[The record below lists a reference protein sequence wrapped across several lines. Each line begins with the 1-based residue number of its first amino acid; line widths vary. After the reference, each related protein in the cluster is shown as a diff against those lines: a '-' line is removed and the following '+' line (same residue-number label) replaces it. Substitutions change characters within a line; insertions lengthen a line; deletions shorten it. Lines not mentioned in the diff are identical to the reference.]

1 LPGRATHTPVVF
13 PSAAD
18 IERASALCL
27 CPAPGNLAGFFGTGA
42 HRLALRA
49 LARPLLA
56 GEPVVAVD
64 GGNRFDPY
72 EIGKAERALGGS
84 GEVALSRILISRAFT
99 CHQMEAL
106 LARRLGS
113 ALDRSGARIAVV
125 FGLPET
131 FTDADVPFAEAC
143 RVFRNCL
150 SALRRLAAGGARV
163 VLVGEGDAG
172 EVLAEEIPALA
183 ASLFAT
189 GLAASRDKPKGG
201 PRFVPRRNLRGSAAA
216 APPRKPA
223 VPRSGDRAGFF
234 RHLVRI
240 ADPCLLLRREG
251 EERRATQDFWRG
263 TLLQRKT

>member
-1 LPGRATHTPVVF
+1 LPGRAPHTPVVS
-13 PSAAD
+13 PPAAD

-27 CPAPGNLAGFFGTGA
+27 RPAPGKLAGFFGTGA

-49 LARPLLA
+49 LARPLVA

-84 GEVALSRILISRAFT
+84 GRAALSRILVSRAFT

-106 LARRLGS
+106 LSRRLKP
-113 ALDRSGARIAVV
+113 ALDRSGAGIAVV

-131 FTDADVPFAEAC
+131 FADADVPYAEAC

-150 SALRRLAAGGARV
+150 SSLRQLAADGTRV
-163 VLVGEGDAG
+163 VLVGSD
-172 EVLAEEIPALA
+172 PP
-183 ASLFAT
+183 S
-189 GLAASRDKPKGG
+189 PGG
-201 PRFVPRRNLRGSAAA
+201 
-216 APPRKPA
+216 
-223 VPRSGDRAGFF
+223 GDRAGFF

-240 ADPCLLLRREG
+240 ADPCLLLRRE
-251 EERRATQDFWRG
+251 EDRAG
-263 TLLQRKT
+263 TLLRRRGGGGNGGR

>member
-1 LPGRATHTPVVF
+1 LPGRTPHTPAVSPVS

-27 CPAPGNLAGFFGTGA
+27 RPARGKLAGFFGAGA

-56 GEPVVAVD
+56 GEAVVAVD

-84 GEVALSRILISRAFT
+84 GRAALSRILVSRAFT

-106 LARRLGS
+106 LSRRLKA
-113 ALDRSGARIAVV
+113 ALDRSGAGIAVV
-125 FGLPET
+125 LGLPET
-131 FTDADVPFAEAC
+131 FADADVPYAEAC

-150 SALRRLAAGGARV
+150 SSLRRLSAGGTRV
-163 VLVGEGDAG
+163 VLVGS
-172 EVLAEEIPALA
+172 P
-183 ASLFAT
+183 
-189 GLAASRDKPKGG
+189 P
-201 PRFVPRRNLRGSAAA
+201 PAAA
-216 APPRKPA
+216 ASPFAALPAASGNGPPGGGT
-223 VPRSGDRAGFF
+223 VPEGGDRAGFF

-240 ADPCLLLRREG
+240 ADPRLLLE
-251 EERRATQDFWRG
+251 A
-263 TLLQRKT
+263 

>member
-1 LPGRATHTPVVF
+1 MPGRAPHTPLVS
-13 PSAAD
+13 PAAAD

-27 CPAPGNLAGFFGTGA
+27 RPAPGKLAGFFGAGA

-49 LARPLLA
+49 LARPLVA

-84 GEVALSRILISRAFT
+84 GRAALSRILVSRAFT

-106 LARRLGS
+106 LSRRLRS
-113 ALDRSGARIAVV
+113 ALDRSGAGIAVV

-131 FTDADVPFAEAC
+131 FADADVPYAEAC

-150 SALRRLAAGGARV
+150 SSLRRLAAGGTRV
-163 VLVGEGDAG
+163 VLVG
-172 EVLAEEIPALA
+172 
-183 ASLFAT
+183 S
-189 GLAASRDKPKGG
+189 
-201 PRFVPRRNLRGSAAA
+201 
-216 APPRKPA
+216 PPPSPEA
-223 VPRSGDRAGFF
+223 GDRAGFF

-240 ADPCLLLRREG
+240 ADPCLLLRREEDG
-251 EERRATQDFWRG
+251 TAALLRRRG
-263 TLLQRKT
+263 GDGKGGR

>member
-1 LPGRATHTPVVF
+1 MPGRAPHTPLVS
-13 PSAAD
+13 PAAAD

-27 CPAPGNLAGFFGTGA
+27 RPAPGKLAGFFGAGA

-49 LARPLLA
+49 LARPLVA

-84 GEVALSRILISRAFT
+84 GRAALSRILVSRAFT

-106 LARRLGS
+106 LSRRLGP
-113 ALDRSGARIAVV
+113 ALDRSGAGIAVV

-131 FTDADVPFAEAC
+131 FADADVPYAEAC

-150 SALRRLAAGGARV
+150 SSLRRLAAGGTRV
-163 VLVGEGDAG
+163 VLVGSGPPSPEG
-172 EVLAEEIPALA
+172 
-183 ASLFAT
+183 
-189 GLAASRDKPKGG
+189 
-201 PRFVPRRNLRGSAAA
+201 
-216 APPRKPA
+216 
-223 VPRSGDRAGFF
+223 GDRAGFF

-251 EERRATQDFWRG
+251 EGVMWRG
-263 TLLQRKT
+263 TLLQHLAGDTLAIP

>member
-1 LPGRATHTPVVF
+1 MPGRAPHTPVVS
-13 PSAAD
+13 PPAAD

-27 CPAPGNLAGFFGTGA
+27 RPAPGKLAGFFGTGA

-49 LARPLLA
+49 LARPLVA

-84 GEVALSRILISRAFT
+84 GRAALSRILVSRAFT

-106 LARRLGS
+106 LSRRLGP
-113 ALDRSGARIAVV
+113 ALERSGAGIAVV

-131 FTDADVPFAEAC
+131 FADADVPYAEAC

-150 SALRRLAAGGARV
+150 SSLRRLAAGGTRV
-163 VLVGEGDAG
+163 VLVGS
-172 EVLAEEIPALA
+172 P
-183 ASLFAT
+183 
-189 GLAASRDKPKGG
+189 P
-201 PRFVPRRNLRGSAAA
+201 PAAA
-216 APPRKPA
+216 AFPFAA
-223 VPRSGDRAGFF
+223 VPAAPGSKPPGKGTTPEGGDRAGFF

-240 ADPCLLLRREG
+240 ADPCLLLRREEKG
-251 EERRATQDFWRG
+251 GGRPAGD
-263 TLLQRKT
+263 TLAFHLRYRKSVPLEGKA

>member
-1 LPGRATHTPVVF
+1 MTGRAPHT
-13 PSAAD
+13 AAVSPAAAE

-27 CPAPGNLAGFFGTGA
+27 RPAPGNLAGFFGTGA

-84 GEVALSRILISRAFT
+84 GRGALSRILVSRAFT

-106 LARRLGS
+106 LSRRLGP
-113 ALDRSGARIAVV
+113 ALDRSGARNAVV

-143 RVFRNCL
+143 RIFRSCL
-150 SALRRLAAGGARV
+150 SSLRRLAAGRTRV
-163 VLVGEGDAG
+163 VLVGEGEA
-172 EVLAEEIPALA
+172 P
-183 ASLFAT
+183 
-189 GLAASRDKPKGG
+189 GLP
-201 PRFVPRRNLRGSAAA
+201 
-216 APPRKPA
+216 
-223 VPRSGDRAGFF
+223 GDRAGFF
-234 RHLVRI
+234 RHLARI

-251 EERRATQDFWRG
+251 GLAMWRG
-263 TLLQRKT
+263 TLMQHDT

>member
-1 LPGRATHTPVVF
+1 MDDRAPHAGSLPPAATE
-13 PSAAD
+13 
-18 IERASALCL
+18 IERVSALCL
-27 CPAPGNLAGFFGTGA
+27 RPLPGKLAGFFGAGA

-49 LARPLLA
+49 LARPLMA

-72 EIGKAERALGGS
+72 EIGRAERALGGS
-84 GEVALSRILISRAFT
+84 GRVTLSRILVSRAFT

-106 LARRLGS
+106 LSGRLGP
-113 ALDRSGARIAVV
+113 ALDRSGAGIAVV

-150 SALRRLAAGGARV
+150 SSLRRLSAGGARV
-163 VLVGEGDAG
+163 VLVGEGG
-172 EVLAEEIPALA
+172 SGEIP
-183 ASLFAT
+183 T
-189 GLAASRDKPKGG
+189 GKTPG
-201 PRFVPRRNLRGSAAA
+201 FA
-216 APPRKPA
+216 APPFTSFPA
-223 VPRSGDRAGFF
+223 DGGRSGFL

-251 EERRATQDFWRG
+251 DGWRATLHGRAGGG
-263 TLLQRKT
+263 TPSTGNAIP

>member
-1 LPGRATHTPVVF
+1 MTGRAPHTPAVL
-13 PSAAD
+13 PPPAE

-27 CPAPGNLAGFFGTGA
+27 RPAPGKLAGFFGAGA

-49 LARPLLA
+49 LARPLAA

-72 EIGKAERALGGS
+72 EIGRAERGLGGS
-84 GEVALSRILISRAFT
+84 GRAALSRILVSRAFT

-106 LARRLGS
+106 LSRRLGP
-113 ALDRSGARIAVV
+113 ALDRSGAGIAVV

-150 SALRRLAAGGARV
+150 SSLRRLATAGTRV
-163 VLVGEGDAG
+163 VLVGEGG
-172 EVLAEEIPALA
+172 I
-183 ASLFAT
+183 
-189 GLAASRDKPKGG
+189 ASRDD
-201 PRFVPRRNLRGSAAA
+201 
-216 APPRKPA
+216 
-223 VPRSGDRAGFF
+223 RSGFL

-240 ADPCLLLRREG
+240 ADPCLLLHREG
-251 EERRATQDFWRG
+251 DGWKATLRGGAGGIPPQRG
-263 TLLQRKT
+263 TRA

>member
-1 LPGRATHTPVVF
+1 MTGRAPHT
-13 PSAAD
+13 AAVSPAAAE

-27 CPAPGNLAGFFGTGA
+27 RPAPGNLAGFFGAGA

-84 GEVALSRILISRAFT
+84 GRTALSRILVSRAFT

-106 LARRLGS
+106 LSRRLGP
-113 ALDRSGARIAVV
+113 ALDCSGARIAVI

-131 FTDADVPFAEAC
+131 FTDADVPFAESC
-143 RVFRNCL
+143 RVFRSCL
-150 SALRRLAAGGARV
+150 SSLRWLAAGRTRV
-163 VLVGEGDAG
+163 VLVGEGDA
-172 EVLAEEIPALA
+172 P
-183 ASLFAT
+183 SL
-189 GLAASRDKPKGG
+189 P
-201 PRFVPRRNLRGSAAA
+201 
-216 APPRKPA
+216 
-223 VPRSGDRAGFF
+223 GDRAGFL

-240 ADPCLLLRREG
+240 ADPCLLLRRE
-251 EERRATQDFWRG
+251 EDRAGALLRG
-263 TLLQRKT
+263 RGGDGKGGR

>member
-1 LPGRATHTPVVF
+1 LTGRAPHTPAV
-13 PSAAD
+13 SSLAAD
-18 IERASALCL
+18 IERVSALCL
-27 CPAPGNLAGFFGTGA
+27 HPAPGKLAGFFGTGA

-49 LARPLLA
+49 LARPLVA

-84 GEVALSRILISRAFT
+84 GRLALSRILVSRAFT

-106 LARRLGS
+106 LSRRLG
-113 ALDRSGARIAVV
+113 ATLARAEARIAVV

-143 RVFRNCL
+143 RIFRNCMSSL
-150 SALRRLAAGGARV
+150 HRLAAGGTRV
-163 VLVGEGDAG
+163 VLVGESDAG
-172 EVLAEEIPALA
+172 EVPPEEIPALA
-183 ASLFAT
+183 ASSFTAA
-189 GLAASRDKPKGG
+189 LAAPGDKPKGG
-201 PRFVPRRNLRGSAAA
+201 GRFVPRRNLRGGAAA

-223 VPRSGDRAGFF
+223 VPRSGDRIGFF

-240 ADPCLLLRREG
+240 ADPCLLLRREDDG
-251 EERRATQDFWRG
+251 WRAT
-263 TLLQRKT
+263 LQAEGEA